1 MKNITLL
8 TLIAVTAL
16 SFQACSKS
24 KPLSENY
31 TLNGGLSITLPEKDF
46 GILREVKINPEGI
59 MEAYKN
65 QNPSVSELQVFMYDN
80 FESYPPVAFSYAYTK
95 TNADASAMQEPFG
108 FEGVIY
114 DDIEE
119 IFISGKKC
127 RKSSFV
133 DLETEKK
140 VTTLSCKDGGQA
152 WDIVIQTFYA
162 NPQVQDNISQEQE
175 NAIYDAAATMNNN
188 LAFITDEAIKSIEIK

>member
-8 TLIAVTAL
+8 MLITIMAF

-46 GILREVKINPEGI
+46 GILHEVKINPKEI

-95 TNADASAMQEPFG
+95 TNEDAPAVQEPFG

-119 IFISGKKC
+119 ISISGKNC

-140 VTTLSCKDGGQA
+140 VTTLSCKDGSRA

-162 NPQVQDNISQEQE
+162 NPQVQDNIPQEQE
-175 NAIYDAAATMNNN
+175 NAIYDAAKTMNNN
-188 LAFITDEAIKSIEIK
+188 LAFITDKAIKSIEIK

>member
-46 GILREVKINPEGI
+46 GILREVKINPDDI
-59 MEAYKN
+59 MKAYKE

-95 TNADASAMQEPFG
+95 TNTDASAAQEPFG

-119 IFISGKKC
+119 ISISGKKC

-162 NPQVQDNISQEQE
+162 NPQVQDNIPQEQE
-175 NAIYDAAATMNNN
+175 NAIYNAAATMNNN
-188 LAFITDEAIKSIEIK
+188 LSFITDEAIKSIEIK